1 MAAFSK
7 KISVSSM
14 LGLNFSRKGEKSQ
27 EAFDHVM
34 QIAAEI
40 AKVDSSGL
48 FRLIKALLG
57 PLQAE
62 HLLAVAERGPHDA
75 PPAIDGYS
83 FFFDIGNVIEV
94 SRCWLQPTPYMEV
107 RLATDVT
114 LPTAWR
120 RSGYVSALAT
130 IGEGK
135 AQGAWT
141 QDLNHRVSVWLPW
154 RIAFVNGGNHSITAG
169 ILGGEGVVA
178 ATEVMDISPIF
189 DLVEC
194 DGKKYKRRETGEIL
208 AEVSD
213 YRRAAVFEI
222 GRLILS
228 SLCRDSPQN

>member
-1 MAAFSK
+1 
-7 KISVSSM
+7 M
-14 LGLNFSRKGEKSQ
+14 LGFNFGRKGKKSQ
-27 EAFDHVM
+27 RVFDHVM
-34 QIAAEI
+34 EIAAEI
-40 AKVDSSGL
+40 AKVDASGL
-48 FRLIKALLG
+48 FRLTKALLG
-57 PLQAE
+57 PLQAD
-62 HLLAVAERGPHDA
+62 HLLAVAERGAHDA

-94 SRCWLQPTPYMEV
+94 SRCWIQPTPYMEV
-107 RLATDVT
+107 RLASDVI

-130 IGEGK
+130 IGEGR
-135 AQGAWT
+135 AQGAWS
-141 QDLNHRVSVWLPW
+141 QDPNHSVSVWLPW

-169 ILGGEGVVA
+169 ILGGEGIVT

-194 DGKKYKRRETGEIL
+194 DGNEYKLKETGEIV

-228 SLCRDSPQN
+228 SFRRDSTQNR